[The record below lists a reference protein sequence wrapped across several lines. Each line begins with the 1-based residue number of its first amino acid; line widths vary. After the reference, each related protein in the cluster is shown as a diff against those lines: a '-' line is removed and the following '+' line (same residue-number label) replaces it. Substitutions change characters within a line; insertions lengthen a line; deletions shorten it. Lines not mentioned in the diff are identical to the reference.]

1 MPHSSPSSPSSD
13 SSEQAQEE
21 AQEEAACWFARL
33 HGDTVSREDKTAF
46 AGWLAAK
53 PENAR
58 EFGILEQIW
67 NHSARLAPQT
77 NPRPRRLL
85 QGSVGLL
92 ALALLAGWLFHTPP
106 GELVATGSG
115 ERKHLQLSDGSE
127 LDLAPRTRLHFRLDK
142 EQRHIELHEGQI
154 AIHVAA
160 DPQRPLE
167 VVADGYRIRD
177 IGTRFVV
184 ETGAKQTRVSV
195 AEGMV
200 EIRPANDDAA
210 TQRLAAGEE
219 ASVTDGKIG
228 AVLAVDRSILLA
240 WTKGQLAFDGQP
252 LNEVIA
258 TLNRFRKTPIIL
270 DEPNLG
276 GMRISGVFLIDKE
289 EAALIALRQ
298 IAGLSFLESNGM
310 VHANTDHSR

>member
-1 MPHSSPSSPSSD
+1 MPHSPQPSPAAD
-13 SSEQAQEE
+13 RSER
-21 AQEEAACWFARL
+21 AQEEAAFWFARL
-33 HGDTVSREDKTAF
+33 HGENVSREERAAF
-46 AGWLAAK
+46 TGWLAAS

-67 NHSARLAPQT
+67 SHSARLAPQAK
-77 NPRPRRLL
+77 PRPRRLVH
-85 QGSVGLL
+85 GSVGLL
-92 ALALLAGWLFHTPP
+92 AMALLAGWLFHSAP

-127 LDLAPRTRLHFRLDK
+127 LDLAPHTRLHFRLDK

-160 DPQRPLE
+160 DPQRTLE
-167 VVADGYRIRD
+167 VVADGHRIRD

-184 ETGAKQTRVSV
+184 ETGEKQTRVGV

-228 AVLAVDRSILLA
+228 PVLAVDRSILLA
-240 WTKGQLAFDGQP
+240 WTKGQLAFESKP
-252 LNEVIA
+252 LSEVIA
-258 TLNRFRKTPIIL
+258 TLNRFRKTPIVL
-270 DEPNLG
+270 DEPSLG
-276 GMRISGVFLIDKE
+276 SMRISGVFLVDNE
-289 EAALIALRQ
+289 ESAPIALRQ
-298 IAGLSFLESNGM
+298 IAGLRFAESNGRL
-310 VHANTDHSR
+310 HASTDRSH

>member
-1 MPHSSPSSPSSD
+1 MPHSPQPSPATD
-13 SSEQAQEE
+13 SSER
-21 AQEEAACWFARL
+21 AQEEAAFWFARL
-33 HGDTVSREDKTAF
+33 HGENVSREERAAF
-46 AGWLAAK
+46 AGWLAAS

-67 NHSARLAPQT
+67 SHSARLAPQAK
-77 NPRPRRLL
+77 PRPRRLVH
-85 QGSVGLL
+85 GAVGLL
-92 ALALLAGWLFHTPP
+92 AMALLAGWLFHATP
-106 GELVATGSG
+106 GELVATGIG

-167 VVADGYRIRD
+167 VVADGHRIRD

-219 ASVTDGKIG
+219 LSVTDGKIG
-228 AVLAVDRSILLA
+228 PVLAVDRSILLA
-240 WTKGQLAFDGQP
+240 WTKGQLAFEGQP
-252 LNEVIA
+252 LGEVIA
-258 TLNRFRKTPIIL
+258 TLNRFRKAPIIL
-270 DEPNLG
+270 DEPSLG
-276 GMRISGVFLIDKE
+276 SMRISGVFLIDNE
-289 EAALIALRQ
+289 ETALIALRQ
-298 IAGLSFLESNGM
+298 IAGLRFEEADGRLHARRLEP
-310 VHANTDHSR
+310 R

>member
-1 MPHSSPSSPSSD
+1 MPHSPQASPAAD
-13 SSEQAQEE
+13 NSER
-21 AQEEAACWFARL
+21 AQEEAAFWFARL
-33 HGDTVSREDKTAF
+33 HGENVSREERATF
-46 AGWLAAK
+46 AGWLAGS

-67 NHSARLAPQT
+67 NHSACLAPQAK
-77 NPRPRRLL
+77 PRARRLL
-85 QGSVGLL
+85 HGAAGL
-92 ALALLAGWLFHTPP
+92 AAMALLASWLFHTAP
-106 GELVATGSG
+106 GELVATGIG

-142 EQRHIELHEGQI
+142 DQRHIELHEGQI
-154 AIHVAA
+154 AINVGA

-167 VVADGYRIRD
+167 VVANGHHIRD

-195 AEGMV
+195 AEGLV
-200 EIRPANDDAA
+200 EIRPANGDAA

-219 ASVTDGKIG
+219 VSVTDGKIG
-228 AVLAVDRSILLA
+228 PVLAVDRSILLA
-240 WTKGQLAFDGQP
+240 WTKGQLAFEGQP

-289 EAALIALRQ
+289 ETALIALRQ
-298 IAGLSFLESNGM
+298 IAGLRFLESNGM
-310 VHANTDHSR
+310 VHASTDHSR

>member
-21 AQEEAACWFARL
+21 AACWFARL
-33 HGDTVSREDKTAF
+33 HGDDISRHDKAAF
-46 AGWLAAK
+46 AVWLAAK

-67 NHSARLAPQT
+67 NHSARLAPQA

-85 QGSVGLL
+85 HGSVGLL
-92 ALALLAGWLFHTPP
+92 ALALLAGWLFHTAP

-127 LDLAPRTRLHFRLDK
+127 LDLAPSTRLHFRLDK
-142 EQRHIELHEGQI
+142 GQRHIELHEGQI

-167 VVADGYRIRD
+167 VVADGHRIRD

-228 AVLAVDRSILLA
+228 PVLAVDRSILLA
-240 WTKGQLAFDGQP
+240 WTKGQLAFEDKP
-252 LNEVIA
+252 LSEVIA
-258 TLNRFRKTPIIL
+258 TLNRFRKAPIIL
-270 DEPNLG
+270 DEPSLG
-276 GMRISGVFLIDKE
+276 GMRISGVFLIDHE
-289 EAALIALRQ
+289 ETALIALRQ
-298 IAGLSFLESNGM
+298 IAGLRFLESNGM
-310 VHANTDHSR
+310 VHASTDHSR